1 MKKIF
6 LLSLTAFLLAFT
18 ATIAQKKDT
27 RNVGEFSRLNFGVPG
42 TLHLKQGSTQSV
54 VLEGNPEVLEK
65 IETEV
70 RDGRLSIKA
79 RDEWRRWNWGSEKIT
94 AYVTMKNI
102 RGLSVSGS
110 GNMTG
115 EGTLRAG
122 DLDLAVSG
130 SGRMEVNVEAGG
142 ELEADVSGSGAMN
155 FKGSCSDIDADVSGS
170 GNMRLALG
178 STKEA
183 SFTVSGSGSI
193 QVSGSADTMETSI
206 SGSGVVRGADFQ
218 TKICRVRIAGSGDVE
233 VGVSEELDANI
244 TGSGGV
250 RYRGNPN
257 KVNSHSTGSGKV
269 RQM

>member
-6 LLSLTAFLLAFT
+6 LIALAAVFCTFT
-18 ATIAQKKDT
+18 TTIAQKKET

-54 VLEGNPEVLEK
+54 VLEGAPELLEK
-65 IETEV
+65 IETEIS
-70 RDGRLSIKA
+70 DGRLSIKA

-115 EGTLRAG
+115 DGTLRAG

-130 SGRMEVNVEAGG
+130 SGRMEVNVEASG
-142 ELEADVSGSGAMN
+142 EMEANVSGSGSMT
-155 FKGSCSDIDADVSGS
+155 FKGSCSDIDGDVSGS
-170 GNMRLALG
+170 GSMRLTLG

-183 SFTVSGSGSI
+183 SFRVAGSGNI
-193 QVSGSADTMETSI
+193 QVSGSADTMKTSI

-218 TKICRVRIAGSGDVE
+218 TRICRVQITGSGDVE

-250 RYRGNPN
+250 RYRGNPD